1 MSNPAFSADP
11 LLELVRSAEP
21 LTERDWLAIEDSAA
35 SADAERLLQRILAS
49 DRNTTPALRRVREH
63 RRLVVSA
70 ASGVAVVA
78 AAVLAVFLLTAGSRP
93 SVAFAG
99 WAARPSDAPDGQLGT
114 AETECQRSG
123 ALRSLAP
130 ALVDA
135 RGPYTLLV
143 YAANGGSACV
153 TGPELLSPTGEPP
166 IVPFGSFLSASAAAR
181 HAAAGPGTTPGSQV
195 SGASAPLAADA
206 IRSAVTGN
214 TVTRE
219 SAPKAAYSL
228 DIGQAGTN
236 VTAVTLVLD
245 DGTRVA
251 ATVSHGWFA
260 AWWPGSGSA
269 RSAEITGASGNSTQQ
284 FGAAARAGSA
294 TP

>member
-1 MSNPAFSADP
+1 MSKPTLPADP

-21 LTERDWLAIEDSAA
+21 MTERGFLAIEDSAA
-35 SADAERLLQRILAS
+35 SADAERLLRRILMS
-49 DRNTTPALRRVREH
+49 DRDATPALRRVREH

-70 ASGVAVVA
+70 ASGLAVVVVA
-78 AAVLAVFLLTAGSRP
+78 ALAVFLLSAGSRP

-99 WAARPSDAPDGQLGT
+99 WTARPSEAPGGQLRA
-114 AETECQRSG
+114 AETECQRNG
-123 ALRSLAP
+123 GPRSLAP
-130 ALVDA
+130 ALVDS

-153 TGPELLSPTGEPP
+153 TGPELLSPTGEAP
-166 IVPFGSFLSASAAAR
+166 IVPFGSFLAASAAAR
-181 HAAAGPGTTPGSQV
+181 QAAAGPRVPGSQAPGT
-195 SGASAPLAADA
+195 STPLAADA
-206 IRSAVTGN
+206 IRSALTGN

-228 DIGQAGTN
+228 DIGQAGTD

-245 DGTRVA
+245 EGTRVA

-260 AWWPGSGSA
+260 AWWPGSSSA
-269 RSAEITGASGNSTQQ
+269 RSAEITGASGTSTQQ
-284 FGAAARAGSA
+284 FGAPARSGSA